1 MLVVA
6 VAVVAVVVAA
16 VVAVVVVSEE
26 RIRPQAPKPQS
37 LLLLSLSG
45 HYHKRPLYQTIPTN
59 IQQTN
64 IQSWSILVCCMF
76 SYKYTSI
83 QIYSYISKFKFS

>member
-1 MLVVA
+1 MI
-6 VAVVAVVVAA
+6 
-16 VVAVVVVSEE
+16 VVVVVVVVVVEVVVVVVLSEE

-45 HYHKRPLYQTIPTN
+45 HYQKRPLYQTIPTN

-64 IQSWSILVCCMF
+64 IQSYSGELLYIN
-76 SYKYTSI
+76 
-83 QIYSYISKFKFS
+83 QIGS